1 MPKDEL
7 LRVCVVGR
15 GRVGRGLIAGLA
27 RTHDAGLTVSLAGAR
42 RMPRRMD
49 VDVVVLAVPDGTIEA
64 VAQRVLERVDGAPV
78 LLHCAGAL
86 GVDAYGALPREFPKV
101 AFGAMHPLVSFADPK
116 RPPPLAGTCFAV
128 AGPKRARLAA
138 ARIAKACGATPMGRG
153 TEGVHGAAYHAAA
166 ALVANGAAGLAF
178 VGVGLLRELGL
189 SKKASERALGSLLRT
204 VAHNVET
211 IGVPAALT
219 GPVMRGD
226 QATVTRHRRALRRG
240 TDPRK
245 AYDALV
251 PVIER
256 CAAAL
261 QRKRK

>member
-1 MPKDEL
+1 MPNEEL
-7 LRVCVVGR
+7 LRVWIVGR

-27 RTHDAGLTVSLAGAR
+27 LTQDSAMSVSLAGAR
-42 RMPRRMD
+42 RMPRRLD
-49 VDVVVLAVPDGTIEA
+49 ADVVVLAVPDGAIES
-64 VAQRVLERVDGAPV
+64 VASRVLERADRPLV

-86 GVDAYGALPREFPKV
+86 GVDAFGHLPTDHLAV

-116 RPPPLAGTCFAV
+116 RPPPPQGTCFAI
-128 AGPKRARLAA
+128 AGPARARRAA
-138 ARIAKACGATPMGRG
+138 KRIATACGATTIGRG
-153 TEGVHGAAYHAAA
+153 ATGIHGPAYHAAA

-178 VGVGLLRELGL
+178 VGVGILRELGL
-189 SKKASERALGSLLRT
+189 SKKSSEKALGSLLRT

-211 IGVPAALT
+211 LGVPRALT

-226 QATVTRHRRALRRG
+226 RETVTRHRRALGRG
-240 TDPRK
+240 TDPRR